1 MSADARIR
9 ALIDQVEQFSE
20 DAKPRERAQALVKLG
35 IEYSYAGLVKNALES
50 VRRALDIAGRHNFF
64 EEQAEAYAAAALC
77 HQFRWDFLSAVAAA
91 LDAYR
96 GFSLSKN
103 YRRMGHTLTTV
114 GWACREIRAYAL
126 AETVLRAST
135 LIGVK
140 TGDKFLESRSCNILG
155 LTFSDCDRFDE
166 AQTQF
171 ELARQR
177 LIDTGQIE
185 HVSRV
190 TSNMGN
196 ILRRRGN
203 VARDAG
209 DVAGALVQY
218 QQARELANKSLE
230 AAFLDENAY
239 EIADKKCALA
249 EFHLLVDDVDA
260 AFNTAEEA
268 RDASILLKS
277 PKTVVES
284 EIILGRVFALR
295 ANYTSAELHF
305 RSACERARLAE
316 LRALQQSAHTC
327 LASTYRSMGRQLDAH
342 SHEVTAHE
350 LKLAIDHDNDE
361 AQREVKMMWEGYFSQ
376 HPLLL
381 A

>member
-20 DAKPRERAQALVKLG
+20 DAMPRERAQALVKLG

-50 VRRALDIAGRHNFF
+50 VRRALDIAGHHNFF

-114 GWACREIRAYAL
+114 GWACREIRAFEL

-140 TGDKFLESRSCNILG
+140 TGDKFLESRSHNILG

-177 LIDTGQIE
+177 LIDTGQFE

-196 ILRRRGN
+196 ILRRRGDIG
-203 VARDAG
+203 REAG
-209 DVAGALVQY
+209 DIAGALEQY
-218 QQARELANKSLE
+218 QQARELVNKSLE

-249 EFHLLVDDVDA
+249 EFHLLVNDVDA
-260 AFNTAEEA
+260 AFSTAEEA

-295 ANYTSAELHF
+295 TNYTSAELHF

-316 LRALQQSAHTC
+316 LRALQQSAHTY
-327 LASTYRSMGRQLDAH
+327 LARTYHSMGRQLDAH
-342 SHEVTAHE
+342 SHEVTANE
-350 LKLAIDHDNDE
+350 LKLAIDRDNVE
-361 AQREVKMMWEGYFSQ
+361 AQREVRMMWEGYFSQ
-376 HPLLL
+376 HPLLQT
-381 A
+381 